1 MCVHTVQCEY
11 MIRYVLLDQS
21 LEILPVLG
29 SGSQFRRKF
38 DNLAEAR
45 CCSWEAGLKATIK
58 E

>member
-1 MCVHTVQCEY
+1 MYVCAD
-11 MIRYVLLDQS
+11 MITYVLLDQS
-21 LEILPVLG
+21 VKILPVFG
-29 SGSQFRRKF
+29 SGSQLRRKF